1 MAKEKTITVGR
12 IIGNGTKQITLE
24 EYRRTWSNHFSDLY
38 KLTDTTDDY
47 ETVKTII
54 EGLNVLVDRSFDNVY
69 KMQRGQE

>member
-1 MAKEKTITVGR
+1 MANEKTITVAR
-12 IIGNGTKQITLE
+12 IIGNGTKQITRE

-69 KMQRGQE
+69 KMQNNT